1 MEEKYFFNN
10 SIGYKLA
17 GILKTPQKSL
27 NVPIVIFSHGFDSGK
42 DSPRGLF
49 VADEL
54 LKSQIGVFLIDFTG
68 HGESEGLKEESTIEQ
83 QTDDLKCAIDFIKKI
98 PNIKV
103 DKIGLNGAS
112 SGGLVVLNYLT
123 DNKQNSIKAV
133 VLRGP
138 RTDGMEYHA
147 NKIQIPIRIIQ
158 GEYDPLLPFSRK
170 FYDKLI
176 CDKNFKIIN
185 SADHLFSTNKHLS
198 EVADLTVQWF
208 AKHML

>member
-1 MEEKYFFNN
+1 MDEKYFFNN
-10 SIGYKLA
+10 SRGYKLA
-17 GILKTPQKSL
+17 GILKTPQKSP

-68 HGESEGLKEESTIEQ
+68 HGESEGSKEESTGEQ
-83 QTDDLKCAIDFIKKI
+83 QTDDLKCAIDLISTIHKIKI
-98 PNIKV
+98 

-112 SGGLVVLNYLT
+112 SGGLVVLNFLIE
-123 DNKQNSIKAV
+123 NKQDSIKAV

-138 RTDGMEYHA
+138 RTNGMEYHA
-147 NKIQIPIRIIQ
+147 NKIQVPIRIVQ
-158 GEYDPLLPFSRK
+158 GEYDPLLPFSKK

-176 CDKNFKIIN
+176 CDKDFNIIN
-185 SADHLFSTNKHLS
+185 SADHLFSTDKYLS

-208 AKHML
+208 SKHML